1 MTDDALSGLVRISR
15 FLSYVLRHRPDAIG
29 IRLDDGGWVDIDE
42 LLAALTRAGRPLDR
56 ATLERVAAGTD
67 KRRLEIRG
75 DRVRAAQGHTVP
87 VDLGLAPVE
96 PPAVLY
102 HGTVAGSL
110 PGIRAEGIEPR
121 GRTHVHLSTDVPT
134 ATSVGARRGD
144 PVVLA
149 IDAEGMHR
157 LGHEFFLAA
166 NGVWLTD
173 HVPPE
178 FIRPIP

>member
-1 MTDDALSGLVRISR
+1 MTEDLVGVSR

-29 IRLDDGGWVDIDE
+29 IRLDEAGWVGIDE
-42 LLAALTRAGRPLDR
+42 LLAALARAGRPLDR
-56 ATLERVAAGTD
+56 ETLETVAAGTD

-75 DRVRAAQGHTVP
+75 NRVRAAQGHTVP
-87 VDLGLAPVE
+87 VNLGLAPVE

-102 HGTVAGSL
+102 HGTVSRSL
-110 PGIRAEGIEPR
+110 PGIRADGIQAR
-121 GRTHVHLSTDVPT
+121 GRTHVHLSVDVVT

-144 PVVLA
+144 PVILA

-157 LGHEFFLAA
+157 CGHEFYLAA
-166 NGVWLTD
+166 NGVWLTA

-178 FIRPIP
+178 FVRVPDPA